1 MRFLFL
7 FIFSVVASTAFGA
20 GDTPVPNAQLKG
32 SAVVPGGSSLTVSN
46 GGTLAVQP
54 GATVIGLATPA
65 DLPPSP
71 LYVIFTLPLGSGFS
85 DFELKATLSNFGEHS
100 PFTDLYLYYQSTDPA
115 RQSVSGQTG
124 PKPAVYFTDSGW
136 TDRRRW
142 RKQSATQSIYA
153 MRSSTSAIV
162 AGAIVVVPVD
172 AVIRPDNPALIWS
185 YQRISAG
192 SYENVWHPIVPT
204 WALVAPT
211 P

>member
-1 MRFLFL
+1 MRLL
-7 FIFSVVASTAFGA
+7 IPYLLTASLALAATPIKDARLQGEATVPDGSTLTITNGA
-20 GDTPVPNAQLKG
+20 A
-32 SAVVPGGSSLTVSN
+32 
-46 GGTLAVQP
+46 LAVEP
-54 GATVIGLATPA
+54 GATITGLATPS
-65 DLPPSP
+65 DLPPP
-71 LYVIFTLPLGSGFS
+71 PRYAIFTLPIGSGYQ
-85 DFELKATLSNFGEHS
+85 DFEIKATLSNFGEHT
-100 PFTDLYLYYQSTDPA
+100 PFTDLYLYYHSPDPA

-162 AGAIVVVPVD
+162 AAAIVVVPVD
-172 AVIRPDNPALIWS
+172 ATIRPDNPNLIWA

-192 SYENVWHPIVPT
+192 AYENIWHPIVPT
-204 WALVAPT
+204 WALVAPA

>member
-1 MRFLFL
+1 MRLL
-7 FIFSVVASTAFGA
+7 IPYLLTASLALA
-20 GDTPVPNAQLKG
+20 ATPIKDARLQGEATVPAE
-32 SAVVPGGSSLTVSN
+32 SMLTITN
-46 GGTLAVQP
+46 GGTLAVEP
-54 GATVIGLATPA
+54 GATVTGLARPPA
-65 DLPPSP
+65 
-71 LYVIFTLPLGSGFS
+71 YAIFTLPLGSGFS
-85 DFELKATLSNFGEHS
+85 DFEVKATLSNFGEHT

-115 RQSVSGQTG
+115 RVSVSGQTG
-124 PKPAVYFTDSGW
+124 PKPSVYFTDSGW

-162 AGAIVVVPVD
+162 AAAIVVVPVD

-192 SYENVWHPIVPT
+192 SYENIWHPIVPT